1 MRILDRYIVA
11 RYVKSL
17 IWAIIVAIVV
27 FLVVDIVDRLDKFID
42 KGVPT
47 TTVAYYYYLYI
58 PYIIY
63 LTLPVVTLLATLFTV
78 GGMVKTN
85 ELTAM
90 YVSGIPFGRT
100 LMLLLMTVSLTS
112 AGVFFLGETI
122 VPKANQERMDIYRY
136 MIKGIPR
143 ESSSNVGR
151 LYLQL
156 NSTQQLYID
165 HYNPP
170 TREAFNIELIE
181 TAPGRLTKRMD
192 AEKMVWR
199 DEQWFVQGAVEREF
213 HREPDHSVD
222 TDHPMNRSVRW
233 CRNDTLTVS
242 GAGLRPNELEKIQTA
257 PEEMNWT
264 ELKEFIQRLKNSGA
278 STLKWEVELLSKVSL
293 PAAAVIIVLF
303 GAPMAAIKRRGG
315 TALGFGLSLFVCFIY
330 FGFIQIGKVMG
341 YNGTL
346 SPVVSAWIGNVF
358 FGLLGMTI
366 LIRKI

>member
-11 RYVKSL
+11 NYVKSL
-17 IWAIIVAIVV
+17 IWAIVAAIVV
-27 FLVVDIVDRLDKFID
+27 FLVVDIVERLDKFID
-42 KGVPT
+42 KGVPAA
-47 TTVAYYYYLYI
+47 TVAYYYYLYI

-63 LTLPVVTLLATLFTV
+63 LTMPVATLLATLFTV

-90 YVSGIPFGRT
+90 HVSGISFGRV
-100 LMLLLMTVSLTS
+100 LMLLLTTAALT
-112 AGVFFLGETI
+112 ATGVFFLGETI
-122 VPKANQERMDIYRY
+122 VPKTNQERMDIYRY
-136 MIKGIPR
+136 VIKGIPR
-143 ESSSNVGR
+143 ESRSKVGR

-156 NSTQQLYID
+156 NSSQQLYID

-170 TREAFNIELIE
+170 TREAFDIELIE
-181 TAPGRLTKRMD
+181 TAPGRLMKRMD

-199 DEQWFVQGAVEREF
+199 DEQWLVQGAVEREF
-213 HREPDHSVD
+213 QP
-222 TDHPMNRSVRW
+222 NGSVRW
-233 CRNDTLTVS
+233 NRNDTLIVS

-264 ELKEFIQRLKNSGA
+264 ELKEFIQRLRNSG
-278 STLKWEVELLSKVSL
+278 SGTLKWEVELLSKVSL

-303 GAPMAAIKRRGG
+303 GAPMAAIKQRGG

-341 YNGTL
+341 YNGSL
-346 SPVVSAWIGNVF
+346 PPIVSAWIGNVF
-358 FGLLGMTI
+358 FGLLGVTV
-366 LIRKI
+366 LIRKG